1 MKFYKLIDCN
11 YQIYRLCCNDYQLIN
26 RTCQWGNSYSWNF
39 AYILFKS
46 VISCVSNTYLIKKIL
61 LKIITYPQRN
71 CSVQNVCKQ
80 AWHDRRPKHFLF
92 CVLTF
97 ELYVTRRANVRCH
110 ASKLSNEFSKYE
122 IKSAFSSSY
131 LMLKR

>member
-1 MKFYKLIDCN
+1 M
-11 YQIYRLCCNDYQLIN
+11 LCCKRLSTDQSHMSVRKFLLLELCIDFIQKRNLL
-26 RTCQWGNSYSWNF
+26 RF
-39 AYILFKS
+39 KYI
-46 VISCVSNTYLIKKIL
+46 SNKKIL

-122 IKSAFSSSY
+122 IKSAYEFVLFDVKEIDTY
-131 LMLKR
+131 KNKTF